1 MGKSNRKTMI
11 IVWSWKSGGLGE
23 GDWRVAGSRHAGDQ
37 VLCRDWPAKV
47 VPLQELIDLA
57 SNHRQGGDV
66 MVFLHRQ
73 HGYHQE
79 HIEKLSEAATDE
91 QGSVRSYLFGEGSNA
106 IYLTRDPRGLLGTS
120 GTFSAQVCYDEQP
133 STYINAI
140 ADEDRRELNPSH
152 FSYVWDR
159 YQHALR
165 ARIFELRE
173 DVLHELA
180 ALLPRTALEAGEGY
194 EFLSRAEHRA
204 VLLRLLSFSGR
215 IRAGSDLAQ
224 ELRQVERLAGRAFS
238 FDDCGVQMEQAYGPK
253 VAEVYHELAGF
264 IRKKLLAKSTAVD
277 MQELRQLFDELLRQI
292 PGAVYN

>member
-1 MGKSNRKTMI
+1 MSSRKTMI

-23 GDWRVAGSRHAGDQ
+23 GDWQVAGSRHANDQ
-37 VLCRDWPAKV
+37 VLCRDWPVKV

-57 SNHRQGGDV
+57 NSHRQGGDV
-66 MVFLHRQ
+66 MIFLHRQ

-79 HIEKLSEAATDE
+79 HIEQLSQAAGD
-91 QGSVRSYLFGEGSNA
+91 QLGSVRSYLFGEGSNV
-106 IYLTRDPRGLLGTS
+106 IYLTRDPRGLLGTT

-140 ADEDRRELNPSH
+140 ADEERRELSPSH

-159 YQHALR
+159 YHHALR

-180 ALLPRTALEAGEGY
+180 PILPRTVLEPGEGY
-194 EFLSRAEHRA
+194 QFLSKPEHRH
-204 VLLRLLSFSGR
+204 VLLRLLSFINR

-224 ELRQVERLAGRAFS
+224 ELRQEERLIGRALS
-238 FDDCGVQMEQAYGPK
+238 FDDCGVQLEQAYGPS
-253 VAEVYHELAGF
+253 VAEVYQELAGF
-264 IRKKLLAKSTAVD
+264 IRKKLLAKSSGVD
-277 MQELRQLFDELLRQI
+277 MEELRRLFDELLRQI
-292 PGAVYN
+292 PGAIYN